1 MKKFRFAMATAAFC
15 LLSAT
20 ACGTPPA
27 NRAANNAGNPAV
39 TPRNDVVAPARRPT
53 APAANANL
61 AVEQDIANRV
71 VAVTHVRNANVL
83 VAGHTAYVAVE
94 LRPGVH
100 TGLAERTK
108 DQIISVVK
116 DRHPQIRT
124 VYVSANP
131 DVYQQFQ
138 KFARDIQQGQPVS
151 AVWNQFSAM
160 VQRVW
165 PNAR

>member
-1 MKKFRFAMATAAFC
+1 MKKAMYGTLAAALC
-15 LLSAT
+15 LFSVT
-20 ACGTPPA
+20 ACGNPPA
-27 NRAANNAGNPAV
+27 NKANTAGNPAV
-39 TPRNDVVAPARRPT
+39 SPRNDTTAPMRRPGT
-53 APAANANL
+53 PGTNANL
-61 AVEQDIANRV
+61 AVEQDIANHV
-71 VAVTHVRNANVL
+71 VKVTHVQNANVM
-83 VAGHTAYVAVE
+83 VAGHTAYVAVKI
-94 LRPGVH
+94 RPGVH

-108 DQIISVVK
+108 DRIIAAVK
-116 DRHPQIRT
+116 DRHPEIRT

-138 KFARDIQQGQPVS
+138 KFARDLQQGQPVS